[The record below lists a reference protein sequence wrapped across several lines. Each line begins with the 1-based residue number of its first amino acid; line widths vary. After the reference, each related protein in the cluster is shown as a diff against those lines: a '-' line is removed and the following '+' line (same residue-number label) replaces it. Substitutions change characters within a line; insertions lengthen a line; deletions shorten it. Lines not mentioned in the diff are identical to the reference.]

1 MGLIKKPNELGASK
15 NLFILIYGAPASY
28 KTTTALS
35 ASKPLLFDLEGGCQ
49 RVNREWQTDTVQPET
64 YSQMIQVLDN
74 EDLSAYDTLVF
85 DTLLALSDLCMDE
98 ILKKNPTMM
107 QKTGAP
113 SLQAF
118 GIAKREFK
126 TLVEK
131 LAKLNK
137 TIIFVAHS
145 IEQKNQD
152 EIEIRIDSSSSAI
165 REITKKLDIMA
176 YISVI
181 GNKKFM
187 NFTPTNRYYAKPIQG
202 VPEQLEIPH
211 LSNGQANTFLQEKV
225 INPALAY
232 RNGNVTKKV
241 TYDEVLKQADEI
253 IKNEGIT
260 EKSKAKLRALPKIGD
275 SQQQIAEKLNNAS
288 QKK

>member
-1 MGLIKKPNELGASK
+1 MSLIKKKEELVASK

-64 YSQMIQVLDN
+64 YSQMIQVLDK

-85 DTLLALSDLCMDE
+85 DTLLALNDLCMDE
-98 ILKKNPTMM
+98 ILKNNPTLV
-107 QKTGAP
+107 QKDGSP
-113 SLQAF
+113 SLKAY

-126 TLVEK
+126 ALVEK

-145 IEQKNQD
+145 IEQRNQD
-152 EIEIRIDSSSSAI
+152 DIEIRIDSTSSAI

-176 YISVI
+176 FISVI
-181 GNKKFM
+181 GTKKFM

-202 VPEQLEIPH
+202 VPDQLEIPY

-232 RNGNVTKKV
+232 RNGNAPKKV
-241 TYDEVLKQADEI
+241 TYDEVLKQANEI
-253 IKNEGIT
+253 IAKEGVT
-260 EKSKAKLRALPKIGD
+260 ENSKKKLRKLPKIGD
-275 SQQQIAEKLNNAS
+275 SQQQIAEKLKNAS